1 MDIYV
6 NDQLVHTQSG
16 ESAFDGFNTIK
27 LDNPIQINTGDV
39 FEVVVTKEYFPFS
52 GYFNTYLPEGVSFFY
67 NKTSGEWVDLKEEDI
82 VACIKVYTVTSSVV
96 ADDLEKYYKN
106 ESQFT
111 ATIVDNYGT
120 PLSNVTVNITVNGV
134 TYQRTSNENGTINMN
149 INLNPG
155 NYILT
160 VFSPVDNKSNIAY
173 SNAVLFDYIGTIE
186 LGAIM
191 VKRKVI
197 SIDEFYN
204 QFGYRVENLMNNAAI
219 KSHIKD
225 NPNYYK
231 ALQYIVQRL
240 IKADKLPADCGF

>member
-1 MDIYV
+1 MV
-6 NDQLVHTQSG
+6 KVPLLVLT
-16 ESAFDGFNTIK
+16 
-27 LDNPIQINTGDV
+27 IQINTGDV

-96 ADDLEKYYKN
+96 AKVYTVTSSVVADDLVKYYKN
-106 ESQFT
+106 ESQFS

-160 VFSPVDNKSNIAY
+160 VFSPVDNKTY
-173 SNAVLFDYIGTIE
+173 T
-186 LGAIM
+186 
-191 VKRKVI
+191 RW
-197 SIDEFYN
+197 
-204 QFGYRVENLMNNAAI
+204 
-219 KSHIKD
+219 
-225 NPNYYK
+225 
-231 ALQYIVQRL
+231 
-240 IKADKLPADCGF
+240 